1 MPTVGDVVE
10 VVQSPLTMHA
20 LFLGPI
26 PKPEGT
32 ARLVDGL
39 FRVTRLEAG
48 AAPGGPA
55 AGAR

>member
-10 VVQSPLTMHA
+10 VVPSPLTMHA

-26 PKPEGT
+26 PEPEAT
-32 ARLVDGL
+32 ARLVDRL
-39 FRVTRLEAG
+39 FLLTRLEAG
-48 AAPGGPA
+48 ATPDGPA